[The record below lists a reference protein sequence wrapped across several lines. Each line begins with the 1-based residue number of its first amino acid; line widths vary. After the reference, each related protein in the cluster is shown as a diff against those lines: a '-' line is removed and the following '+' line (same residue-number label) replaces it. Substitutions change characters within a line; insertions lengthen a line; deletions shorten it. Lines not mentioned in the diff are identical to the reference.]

1 MEILNFVKKKNSSG
15 NQTENTELIKN
26 EKPQNDQPEFI
37 IIMGGVCSGKTTLR
51 KNKYANG
58 YANIDAGEIFIELS
72 KGEYYDFPSHLE
84 EKMNQ
89 IGFEKMRES
98 ILCKKNIVIEII
110 GAEYE
115 SVKELID
122 LSEKINYSNKVDYLE
137 CDMDEAWQRNI
148 NRGNDNIS
156 AHFCEP
162 YHIMWFKQVAIQQ
175 LNPKYAKR
183 TESIYYDYDE
193 HIYDEDIEDY
203 AFGKGNLSQRK
214 IDLIEKT
221 LGENKQS
228 ENNE

>member
-1 MEILNFVKKKNSSG
+1 MKILNFFKKKNTSG
-15 NQTENTELIKN
+15 NQSDNIEVIKN
-26 EKPQNDQPEFI
+26 EKPEII

-89 IGFEKMRES
+89 IGIEKMRES
-98 ILCKKNIVIEII
+98 ILGKKNIVLEII

-122 LSEKINYSNKVDYLE
+122 LAEKISYSNKVDYLE

-162 YHIMWFKQVAIQQ
+162 YHIMWFREVAIEY
-175 LNPKYAKR
+175 LNPAYSKK
-183 TESIYYDYDE
+183 TEISYDYDDN
-193 HIYDEDIEDY
+193 IYDEDIEDY
-203 AFGKGNLSQRK
+203 AFGRGNLSQRK

-221 LGENKQS
+221 LGKNKQS
-228 ENNE
+228 DNIE